1 MRRRRIDWM
10 IAGLVIAATTLIG
23 FARARLEAL
32 GTETQTAGSSFPP
45 SALARQRSSP
55 SDLELGGELAGVPP
69 GSTRFVTRNALL
81 TLPQV
86 EYTVTDDANFTR
98 PTRLS
103 GVPLDELSRYLT
115 SPQSGMVVA
124 ICNDQYQA
132 SYPHAYIEAHRPL
145 LVLSIDGQS
154 PPGWPKDAEGH
165 GLSMGPFMISH
176 PKFTPSFR
184 IFSHADEAQIPWGV
198 VRIEF
203 RNEQDIL
210 GTIAPRGPHADDRW
224 VQAGYRIA
232 QQNCFRC
239 HNQGTSGGTK
249 AGRPWLV
256 LAAWAATS
264 PEYFA
269 AYVRNPRVK
278 NPQAQMPAN
287 AGYDDNTVAA
297 LRAYFQ
303 TFSPSGQ
310 GTP

>member
-1 MRRRRIDWM
+1 MRRHRIDWV
-10 IAGLVIAATTLIG
+10 IAGLVIATATSIG
-23 FARARLEAL
+23 FARARLEGVGP
-32 GTETQTAGSSFPP
+32 GTQAAGSSFPP
-45 SALARQRSSP
+45 SALARHRSSS
-55 SDLELGGELAGVPP
+55 SDLELGGELAGLPP
-69 GSTRFVTRNALL
+69 GSTRFVTRNDLL

-98 PTRLS
+98 PTHVS
-103 GVPLDELSRYLT
+103 GVALDELVRYLA
-115 SPQSGMVVA
+115 SPRSGMVVA
-124 ICNDQYQA
+124 ICEDQYQA
-132 SYPHAYIEAHRPL
+132 SYPRAYIEAHHPL
-145 LVLSIDGQS
+145 LILRIDGQG

-176 PKFTPSFR
+176 PRFTPSFK

-203 RNEQDIL
+203 RNEQETL
-210 GTIAPRGPHADDRW
+210 RTIAPRGPHADDQL

-239 HNQGTSGGTK
+239 HNQGNQGGTK

-256 LAAWAATS
+256 LAAWAATT

-278 NPQAQMPAN
+278 NPQAQMPGN
-287 AGYDDNTVAA
+287 AGYDDNTIAA

-303 TFSPSGQ
+303 TLSPSGQ
-310 GTP
+310 GAP

>member
-1 MRRRRIDWM
+1 MRRQRIDWV
-10 IAGLVIAATTLIG
+10 IAGLVIAAATSIG
-23 FARARLEAL
+23 FARARLERLAP
-32 GTETQTAGSSFPP
+32 GTQTAGSSFPP

-55 SDLELGGELAGVPP
+55 SDLELGGELAGLPP
-69 GSTRFVTRNALL
+69 GSTRFVTRNDLL
-81 TLPQV
+81 ALPQV

-98 PTRLS
+98 PTHVG
-103 GVPLDELSRYLT
+103 GVPLDELVRYAA
-115 SPQSGMVVA
+115 SPRSGMVVA

-132 SYPHAYIEAHRPL
+132 SYPRAYIEAHHPL
-145 LVLSIDGQS
+145 LVLRVDGQA

-165 GLSMGPFMISH
+165 GQSMGPFMISH
-176 PKFTPSFR
+176 PKFTPSFK

-203 RNEQDIL
+203 RNEQDTL
-210 GTIAPRGPHADDRW
+210 RTIAPRGPHTDDPL

-239 HNQGTSGGTK
+239 HNQGNQGGTK

-269 AYVRNPRVK
+269 AYVRNPRLN
-278 NPQAQMPAN
+278 NPQAQMPGN
-287 AGYDDNTVAA
+287 VGYDDDTIAA

-303 TFSPSGQ
+303 TLSPSGQ
-310 GTP
+310 EKP